1 MSDIMAEKRC
11 WLIYP
16 SYFKLWGCWLR
27 LLTPVTYLSKLLG
40 ISSLAAYPQLELF
53 RVRRVTQGAIFLY
66 ITFTS
71 FYIQKSSHTG
81 SINLISIEKIKP
93 DKHDRVTSQ

>member
-1 MSDIMAEKRC
+1 MSDIMAEKR
-11 WLIYP
+11 LVLNVPFGVID
-16 SYFKLWGCWLR
+16 
-27 LLTPVTYLSKLLG
+27 LG
-40 ISSLAAYPQLELF
+40 
-53 RVRRVTQGAIFLY
+53 IFLY